1 MFDRRVRANRTAVEH
16 LSREERGS
24 VVGHNPHLPG
34 LPVHLGGGDDEGV
47 VDDGVFPF
55 YLPGKDDVHYPDL
68 RDSVGG
74 LIEDVTLNGVRRFF
88 FIFVT

>member
-1 MFDRRVRANRTAVEH
+1 MVR
-16 LSREERGS
+16 
-24 VVGHNPHLPG
+24 
-34 LPVHLGGGDDEGV
+34 LGGGDDADV

-55 YLPGKDDVHYPDL
+55 YLLGKDDVHYPDL

-74 LIEDVTLNGVRRFF
+74 LIEDVTLNGVLRFI